1 MSPRARA
8 PPEGATRLPDGNVR
22 LPDDVPAL
30 PENAT
35 RLPTNPGEPAR
46 YFDGDG
52 NVLDQHGNVLDSID
66 NAPKEGSP
74 HVEPPAGSG
83 LPRVDADSPAK
94 VPAMAGAAHAAD
106 NAGHVHLGNSLDT
119 QLGDTGRLAD
129 DVGTPGGHVGDN
141 APGHLGDTPGNGL
154 PGHLGDTPGGLPGR
168 IGDTPGGTADHLPGG
183 HADDLAHG
191 PSASHEPPTGG
202 GHTGGHGD
210 GPGTG
215 GHEGHPGSH
224 GEGPVGGHET
234 PAGGPGGEGGPGGS
248 GPHGPTGPHGPDGP
262 EGWERHADDSGP
274 LERGSELEQQVRE
287 QVRGTA
293 VKHGDVERILQN
305 LADEPAGREIADTIA
320 SGRFRDAPNFSSVV
334 SALTG
339 KGEISGCLEQ
349 IRLANRLHESGL
361 TDISFEIKQGGHEIK
376 PGVFT
381 EAKTDLDVMARDADG
396 NVHGWQF
403 KDMTG
408 KDSPADPAKVTRNI
422 FKKIGQLTDSKAD
435 MQTFVV
441 ETKASRAEMATQIGR
456 FQKGYD
462 FDGVQFVI
470 RSPDGILFVPRDGG
484 MFMPEGAL

>member
-1 MSPRARA
+1 
-8 PPEGATRLPDGNVR
+8 NVR

-35 RLPTNPGEPAR
+35 KLPTNPGEPAR

-74 HVEPPAGSG
+74 NVDRPAGSDV
-83 LPRVDADSPAK
+83 PHVDADSPAK
-94 VPAMAGAAHAAD
+94 VPAMAGAAVHAAD
-106 NAGHVHLGNSLDT
+106 NAGHVRLGGSFDLADAGR
-119 QLGDTGRLAD
+119 LGDDAT
-129 DVGTPGGHVGDN
+129 TPSGHVGD
-141 APGHLGDTPGNGL
+141 APG
-154 PGHLGDTPGGLPGR
+154 GHA
-168 IGDTPGGTADHLPGG
+168 PGGTADHLPGG
-183 HADDLAHG
+183 TAHDLGHG
-191 PSASHEPPTGG
+191 PSAGHEPPSGG
-202 GHTGGHGD
+202 SHPGGHGD
-210 GPGTG
+210 GPAGEHDGPPSGGHDGPGAG
-215 GHEGHPGSH
+215 GHEGHPGAH
-224 GEGPVGGHET
+224 GEGPGGHET
-234 PAGGPGGEGGPGGS
+234 PGGTGGESGPGGGGPDGPEV
-248 GPHGPTGPHGPDGP
+248 PHGPGGPDGP
-262 EGWERHADDSGP
+262 EGWERHPDDSGP
-274 LERGSELEQQVRE
+274 LERGSETEQQVRD

-293 VKHGDVERILQN
+293 VKHGDVDRILDN
-305 LADEPAGREIADTIA
+305 LADHPAGREIADTIA
-320 SGRFRDAPNFSSVV
+320 SGRFRDAPNFSNVV

-349 IRLANRLHESGL
+349 IRLANRLHDSGL

-381 EAKTDLDVMARDADG
+381 EPKTDLDLMARDADG

-408 KDSPADPAKVTRNI
+408 PDSPADPAKVTRNI
-422 FKKIGQLTDSKAD
+422 FKKIGQLTDSHAD
-435 MQTFVV
+435 VQTFVV

-462 FDGVQFVI
+462 FDGVQFVV

-484 MFMPEGAL
+484 TFMPEGTL